1 LVDFTIPRAGKE
13 ARYPVAEEE
22 GRMAKSWKRIDDVYS
37 EAARKRGGVIDSF

>member
-37 EAARKRGGVIDSF
+37 EAAGKRGRGHR

>member
-22 GRMAKSWKRIDDVYS
+22 DKMSKSWKRVEDVYS
-37 EAARKRGGVIDSF
+37 EAAGKREGVIDSS